1 MEKIALVTGSSRGIG
16 RAVARR
22 LAAEGYAVC
31 VNYRERQD
39 CAMSLVAEISA
50 AGGRAMAARNS
61 SCNCFTFSTNSHTS
75 DIKLIDLDPSFDQF
89 FKYQWGFCNY
99 DHPLSIKG
107 WGFF

>member
-1 MEKIALVTGSSRGIG
+1 MFFDQFMNSFHLHGIT
-16 RAVARR
+16 
-22 LAAEGYAVC
+22 
-31 VNYRERQD
+31 
-39 CAMSLVAEISA
+39 
-50 AGGRAMAARNS
+50 RNS